1 MIRLALALCSTAA
14 LIACS
19 GDEPQ
24 DVRAISASEA
34 EALDDAASMIDER
47 RLPPGALGEEGETE
61 TADTPQETPTQ

>member
-1 MIRLALALCSTAA
+1 MIRLALALGSTAA

-24 DVRAISASEA
+24 DVRAICAREA

-47 RLPPGALGEEGETE
+47 RLPPEALGEEADTD

>member
-47 RLPPGALGEEGETE
+47 RLPPEALGEEADTE

>member
-1 MIRLALALCSTAA
+1 MIRLAFSLCSMAA

-19 GDEPQ
+19 NDEPQ

-47 RLPPGALGEEGETE
+47 RLPPDALGEEADPD

>member
-1 MIRLALALCSTAA
+1 MIRLALALCSSAA

-19 GDEPQ
+19 NDEPD

-47 RLPPGALGEEGETE
+47 RLPPDALGEEAEAD
-61 TADTPQETPTQ
+61 TAETPQETPTQ